1 MSTINKILN
10 SDRGYNIKKIELN
23 EKHYDELIDK
33 SRNKTD
39 KIKNNPK
46 KEKSKYNLDVIEN
59 NNYESLYTGFLDTP
73 KNKRRKY
80 IKKNKKNFKNLL
92 PEEQRLLFKT
102 FYDYL

>member
-10 SDRGYNIKKIELN
+10 SDRGYNIKKINLN
-23 EKHYDELIDK
+23 EEHYDELIDK

-39 KIKNNPK
+39 KIIKNPK
-46 KEKSKYNLDVIEN
+46 KPKNKYNLDVIEN
-59 NNYESLYTGFLDTP
+59 DDFNSLYTGFLDTP
-73 KNKRRKY
+73 KNKRKSY

-92 PEEQRLLFKT
+92 PEEQRKLFQL